1 MDISE
6 KANFKVAM
14 VALDPHAGQDGIPGW
29 VEEAF
34 RAEGVDF
41 VYEECATRDDMARV
55 AGDADLVWVFGG
67 SEIVN
72 AETLSVLE
80 RCGAVI
86 RTGSGTDNVDV
97 EAATRQG
104 IIVTNTP
111 GAHGDEVSEHAIA
124 LLLSLVRVIPLK
136 DRELRRGIWNRTP
149 LPNHHVFGQTLG
161 LVGFGHVAQ
170 LVARKMSGFDMTVLC
185 HDPYVGADAMSA
197 KGVQAASLDEVLE
210 RSDFVSLHCPLTEAT
225 QGLIGERELRLMKR
239 EALLINTSRGP
250 VVQEPALIQAL
261 REGWIAGAGLDVFEE
276 EPTPVQNPLLKLD
289 NVIFTPHTAG
299 HSDLT
304 QEKQW
309 RLSVESAI
317 AFSKG
322 HWPRSYVNP
331 NVRPRWKLSEGPQ

>member
-1 MDISE
+1 MDVTDN
-6 KANFKVAM
+6 ANFKVAM
-14 VALDPHAGQDGIPGW
+14 VALDPQAGADGIPDW
-29 VEEAF
+29 VEGAF

-72 AETLSVLE
+72 AETLPVLE

-104 IIVTNTP
+104 IVVTNTP
-111 GAHGDEVSEHAIA
+111 GAHADEVSEHAIA

-136 DRELRRGIWNRTP
+136 DRELRLGIWERAP

-185 HDPYVGADAMSA
+185 HDPYVSADAMTV
-197 KGVQAASLDEVLE
+197 KGVQPASLDEILE
-210 RSDFVSLHCPLTEAT
+210 RSDFVSLHCPLTATT

-250 VVQEPALIQAL
+250 VVQESALIQAL
-261 REGWIAGAGLDVFEE
+261 QEGWIAGAGLDVFEE
-276 EPTPVQNPLLKLD
+276 EPTPIQNPLLKLD

-322 HWPRSYVNP
+322 RWPRSYVNP
-331 NVRPRWKLSEGPQ
+331 NVKPRWNLSHQR

>member
-1 MDISE
+1 MDVEDKS
-6 KANFKVAM
+6 NFKVVM
-14 VALDPHAGQDGIPGW
+14 VALDPQAGEDGIPGW
-29 VEEAF
+29 VQDAF
-34 RAEGVDF
+34 RAENVDF

-55 AGDADLVWVFGG
+55 AGDADLVWVLGG

-72 AETLSVLE
+72 AETLPVLK

-104 IIVTNTP
+104 IVVTNTP
-111 GAHGDEVSEHAIA
+111 GAHDDEVSEHAIA

-136 DRELRRGIWNRTP
+136 DRELRQGIWGRDP

-161 LVGFGHVAQ
+161 LVGFGRIAQ

-185 HDPYVGADAMSA
+185 NDPYVTAEVMSA
-197 KGVQAASLDEVLE
+197 KGAQHVSLDEIWT
-210 RSDFVSLHCPLTEAT
+210 RSDFVSLHCPLTAST
-225 QGLIGERELRLMKR
+225 KGLVGERELRMMKP

-250 VVQEPALIQAL
+250 VVQESALTQAL
-261 REGWIAGAGLDVFEE
+261 RKGWIAGAGLDVFEE
-276 EPTPVQNPLLKLD
+276 EPTPADNPLLTMD
-289 NVIFTPHTAG
+289 NVVFTPHTAG

-317 AFSKG
+317 AFSNG
-322 HWPRSYVNP
+322 HWPESYVNHD
-331 NVRPRWKLSEGPQ
+331 VEPRWKLS